1 MSLIKFILAG
11 SLALMATP
19 AIANNDIP
27 LACPTGAV
35 TWHPDVTPSVLIYI
49 GYNSW
54 EFRYGVYGFRSMES
68 GDDDVSIVITSG
80 LANLDGVYAN
90 MKWADCDALRKQ
102 RNYRGSLEDFS
113 NELDWFG

>member
-1 MSLIKFILAG
+1 MSRLIKSLLAG
-11 SLALMATP
+11 LALVASP
-19 AIANNDIP
+19 ALANNDIP
-27 LACPTGAV
+27 SSCPTGDV
-35 TWHPDVTPSVLIYI
+35 TWPINITPKVLIYI

-90 MKWADCDALRKQ
+90 MKWVDCDALRKQ